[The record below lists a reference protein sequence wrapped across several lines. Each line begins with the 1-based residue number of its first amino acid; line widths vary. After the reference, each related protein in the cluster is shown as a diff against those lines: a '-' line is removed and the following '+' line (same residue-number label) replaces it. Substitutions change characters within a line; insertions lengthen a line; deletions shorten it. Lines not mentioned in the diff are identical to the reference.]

1 MLNAFSRTPSM
12 MMSSLLEGN
21 SSRNRRSSLGSAGLL
36 SAVAISSLAAC
47 NIRWKYLVP
56 ALLGKRQPRKLPTV
70 KVEATEDEEHGIKS
84 KSISIILLHGMWQN
98 ATYFQEL
105 QEFLSEDGYTSYAV
119 DLLPGERLLPG
130 GSGQE
135 LVEDLECTLKGIE
148 GPYVLLGHSKGGM
161 IVQRALQQSEMIQ
174 SQAVGVVLMG
184 SYPLGLPPP
193 MVLFQQKRNMFQ
205 DVIGVLFV
213 ALLGK
218 IRNSRYA
225 KDIFLLQSTDE
236 TSKEIS
242 NYLNT
247 IVKVSK
253 SAGLIPFN

>member
-1 MLNAFSRTPSM
+1 M

-21 SSRNRRSSLGSAGLL
+21 SSRNRRSSLGSTGLL
-36 SAVAISSLAAC
+36 SAVAICSLAAYT
-47 NIRWKYLVP
+47 IQWKYIVP

-70 KVEATEDEEHGIKS
+70 KVEATEDEEHGI

-130 GSGQE
+130 GRGQE

-148 GPYVLLGHSKGGM
+148 GPYVLLGHSKGGL

-174 SQAVGVVLMG
+174 KQAVGVVLMG

-193 MVLFQQKRNMFQ
+193 MGLFQQKNNMFQ

-247 IVKVSK
+247 VVKVSK
-253 SAGLIPFN
+253 SAELIPFN